1 LFIFWHHPIWDKLS
15 KQENT
20 LKKLGLTLAMIMS
33 TAFAAAIPAQ
43 AKDGLA
49 VTGDI
54 GVYSQYLWRGVQQ
67 TLDATGKPIA
77 APSVQ
82 GDLGVDIG
90 GGLSANVW
98 FASAVGKAA
107 SNTTEFDYTLDYT
120 LKASGVSYSAG
131 VIAYTYLNA
140 AAGNAT
146 EVYVGAGFGPLSA
159 TYYYAVAGSWKK
171 DAYLDVA
178 LSQPLGGFDLGA
190 DFGFY
195 IPTAVTP
202 IYPTTKRGLGHIDL
216 SISKDVTIGDT
227 TMTPSLL
234 ISTPQYSGKPK
245 NANQVVAGVNFSY

>member
-1 LFIFWHHPIWDKLS
+1 LFILWHNPIWDKLS
-15 KQENT
+15 KKEIT
-20 LKKLGLTLAMIMS
+20 LKKLGLILAMMMS

-67 TLDATGKPIA
+67 AKGA
-77 APSVQ
+77 SSVQ

-90 GGLSANVW
+90 SGLSGNVW
-98 FASAVGKAA
+98 FASSTGAAA
-107 SNTTEFDYTLDYT
+107 SNITEFDYTLDYT

-146 EVYVGAGFGPLSA
+146 EVYVGASFGPLSA

-216 SISKDVTIGDT
+216 SISKDVTVGDT